1 MLQKFCYGKKI
12 HFRFLSEVKI
22 GNVSLFKKEK
32 KDCRSFTI
40 IPLFEIKQQILPPF
54 SERAIFCPQ
63 AFTEKTILGF
73 KKVSL
78 RI

>member
-1 MLQKFCYGKKI
+1 MGEKNPLPFSKWSKNRKC
-12 HFRFLSEVKI
+12 
-22 GNVSLFKKEK
+22 LFIQEK

-63 AFTEKTILGF
+63 AFTEKAILGF
-73 KKVSL
+73 TYPLEFVTCDD
-78 RI
+78 